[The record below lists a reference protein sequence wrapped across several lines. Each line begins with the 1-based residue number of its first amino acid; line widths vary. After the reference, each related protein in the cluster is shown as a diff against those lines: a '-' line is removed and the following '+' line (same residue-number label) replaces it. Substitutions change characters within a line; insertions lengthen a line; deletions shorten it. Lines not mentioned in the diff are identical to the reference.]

1 MIKNADGEIVSL
13 ADFNASKKPATPAT
27 VAAPSPSPAPTATE
41 ETPRASSV
49 APTEAK
55 PTKSAEEIK
64 AEFLASVKKDLQ
76 GEKDDHDAKTKAD
89 SDATAAKEKEES
101 DAKAAKA
108 KEEADAKTAADEKAA
123 KEKQEADQKLADQK
137 VADEKAATEKAGAEK
152 AATEKAEAD
161 KKAADVAAEV
171 VEADKAATAT
181 LDKKAADVAAEVAE
195 AHQAATAN
203 IKAEAEKALSDK
215 AATDKSASD
224 KIKSDKSAASEP
236 SAEDAAAEK
245 KRLEDEEFERMIA
258 EMEAA
263 DREEEERNKSYE
275 EKKAKEKAERE
286 AREKANKL
294 NPDEEMKR
302 LEREAEAAEEAREK
316 KKAAE
321 EAGQGQVEESAED
334 KAEKES
340 IFASLKK
347 PTIGPGADAASAEET
362 STEDKAA
369 ATGKPKSTGLK
380 VDTAKPEPAQA
391 TSGMQALRTSRML
404 DLINE
409 KVSYPD
415 GTKAPEAGLSQSG
428 KRAGKRYDM
437 AFLLQFR
444 PAYKEK
450 PLLDWDQRVKDTMGD
465 GDAKSARTPGP
476 GGRAGSHRGGPP
488 PAAFNPMGTFGQG
501 PRTLPPGTS
510 SADRFAAS
518 QGRGATMTNPL
529 AGVAGRGGFPMG
541 GGMPAQGRGMGAPS
555 QSSRGAPSGGRN
567 QSTRGGGGGR
577 APSRQDTIKQDKTMP
592 LTAGMDLKAIEVTA
606 GGWKPTS
613 IGTKSMAAATGPDGH
628 MAPDMVQRKV
638 KAALNK
644 MTPERFDK
652 IADQILD
659 ISKQSKDEDDG
670 RTMRQVI
677 QLTFDKAC
685 DEAHWASMYAKFCL
699 RMLETMSDDIK
710 DASVVNR
717 EGALVTGGGLFRK
730 YLLNRCQEEFERG
743 WTVNLPE
750 KKEGETEEATM
761 LSDEYYIAAAAKR
774 KGLGLIQFIG
784 EVYKLRMLSIKIMH
798 ECFQRLIVFE
808 GLPDE
813 SAIESLVKL
822 LRTVGGSMEEEEVG
836 PRLLAQYFARI
847 TEIMNMEGL
856 PSRMHFMLLDVV
868 DLRKAGW
875 RSKDDAK
882 GPKTIQEIRAEAAV
896 AQENAERERLAQR
909 GNRPAAGRG
918 DARFGGG
925 MPAPDYPRNQVAKDD
940 LARLGN
946 RRQAS
951 SAGGAARTLGP
962 TSFGS
967 RSNSGRPGMG
977 PGASPLADSRA
988 SSRRQ
993 QDDKKDDGPTKS
1005 ANAFE

>member
-1 MIKNADGEIVSL
+1 VIKNADGEIVSL
-13 ADFNASKKPATPAT
+13 ASFNASQKPATPAAA
-27 VAAPSPSPAPTATE
+27 AAPSPSPAPAAVAE
-41 ETPRASSV
+41 ETPRAASA

-64 AEFLASVKKDLQ
+64 AEFLASVKKDLDN
-76 GEKDDHDAKTKAD
+76 EKADRDAKTKAD
-89 SDATAAKEKEES
+89 SDASAAKEKEES
-101 DAKAAKA
+101 DAKTAKA

-123 KEKQEADQKLADQK
+123 KDKQEADQKA
-137 VADEKAATEKAGAEK
+137 ADEKAATEKAEAEK
-152 AATEKAEAD
+152 ASAEKAEAD

-171 VEADKAATAT
+171 VEADKAATAKA
-181 LDKKAADVAAEVAE
+181 DKKAADVAAEVAE
-195 AHQAATAN
+195 ADKAATAN
-203 IKAEAEKALSDK
+203 IKAEAEKAASDK
-215 AATDKSASD
+215 AASDKAASD
-224 KIKSDKSAASEP
+224 KVESEKSAASEP

-245 KRLEDEEFERMIA
+245 KRLEDEEMERMIA

-263 DREEEERNKSYE
+263 DREEEERNKAYE

-294 NPDEEMKR
+294 NPDDEMKR

-340 IFASLKK
+340 AFASLKK

-362 STEDKAA
+362 TTEDSADKATA
-369 ATGKPKSTGLK
+369 AGKPKSAGLK

-415 GTKAPEAGLSQSG
+415 GTKAPEAGLSQTG

-437 AFLLQFR
+437 DFLLQFR

-577 APSRQDTIKQDKTMP
+577 APSRQDTMKQDKTMP

-606 GGWKPTS
+606 SGWKPTS
-613 IGTKSMAAATGPDGH
+613 VGSKSMATPAGPDGH

-659 ISKQSKDEDDG
+659 ISKQSKDETDG

-699 RMLETMSDDIK
+699 RMLETISDDIK
-710 DASVVNR
+710 DASVVNKD
-717 EGALVTGGGLFRK
+717 GALVTGGGLFRK

-750 KKEGETEEATM
+750 KKEGESEEATM
-761 LSDEYYIAAAAKR
+761 LSDEYYIAEAAKR

-798 ECFQRLIVFE
+798 ECFNRLLSFE

-813 SAIESLVKL
+813 AAIESLVKL
-822 LRTVGGSMEEEEVG
+822 LRTVGGSMADEELG
-836 PRLLAQYFARI
+836 PRLLNQYFAKI
-847 TEIMNMEGL
+847 AEIMNMEGL